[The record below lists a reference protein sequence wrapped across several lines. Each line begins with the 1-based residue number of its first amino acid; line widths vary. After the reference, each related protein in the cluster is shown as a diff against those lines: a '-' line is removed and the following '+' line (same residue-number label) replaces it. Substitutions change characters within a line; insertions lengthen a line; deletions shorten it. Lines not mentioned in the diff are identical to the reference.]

1 MSVKEIAGNA
11 AAGAAF
17 QELFSGSRQA
27 ITHVAKRTIHFQ
39 SYLKGLDKTLS
50 KLEKLFKNIPPDE
63 SSVKESVKLVDKG
76 RKLVRE
82 CKNLQWW
89 KQSIRFVYA
98 DKLRKMDKE
107 LLAFIQS
114 SSMARIMKDMSETKN
129 LVTEISK
136 RVNATESSIDQGEGE
151 GSSYSRTSSIRSDSL
166 KNRNFELK
174 MHLLKK
180 ELNMLAVTAP
190 PGCGKTTLVKM
201 PCHDEQIKGIVL
213 PQIFFFCIYKDILFV
228 PISRNP
234 NLQVIVEKL
243 FRREATNQVPEFVSD
258 EDAINQLE
266 QLLNQINGHVLLIL
280 DDARS
285 RSESL
290 LDNPEDAMKL
300 FRHSANLKENRS
312 QITEKVINCEKLW
325 GGFPLALEVV
335 RRSLRGRSDSIWHS
349 RGMKWSSGPITD
361 SEEEHLLVSLGQSLD
376 FKDNDII
383 HKCPDVRA
391 IKALDDIAIWNLV
404 SLLAIRKDAS
414 GVGRYSSEDFV
425 LQHDVLR
432 ELAIHQSSQ
441 KPIEQRER
449 LIVDITENNL
459 PKWWVEQRQQL
470 PLSAQSLSISI
481 DEKFLSMWSEILPLK
496 VKVLVLNF
504 RTKNYTLPEFEMDR
518 LKVLIVT
525 NYGFSSAELGNFQLL
540 GSVPNLKRIRLAT
553 VSIPSLSKTPVELK
567 SLKKISL
574 FMCHIGQAFKNCSIQ
589 ISDAMPNLT
598 DINIDYC
605 NDLVELPVGLCDIV
619 SLKKFSL
626 SNCHNL
632 SALPEGMGKLKNL
645 DVLMLRSC
653 TALSELP
660 QSITSLHNLN
670 LLDIS
675 DCLSIIK
682 LPEHI
687 GELRNLKEFHVKG
700 CLRLHDMPLP
710 PSIMDLKELELVTCD
725 EVIKAK
731 FWELNKQEFPT
742 NLEIKVPERDINL
755 NFLL

>member
-114 SSMARIMKDMSETKN
+114 SSMARIMKDIVVLIKAKGKDPPSMKIKKMQ
-129 LVTEISK
+129 LLLGRK
-136 RVNATESSIDQGEGE
+136 DHL
-151 GSSYSRTSSIRSDSL
+151 DL
-166 KNRNFELK
+166 ELK

-201 PCHDEQIKGIVL
+201 P
-213 PQIFFFCIYKDILFV
+213 CIYKDILFV

-290 LDNPEDAMKL
+290 LDNDFENCFFTYKLKKLSPEDAMKL
-300 FRHSANLKENRS
+300 FRHSANLKENRTLANMRYVLNLQTRTDLFS
-312 QITEKVINCEKLW
+312 GLGWQIVKSL
-325 GGFPLALEVV
+325 V

-383 HKCPDVRA
+383 HKCFMDIGLFPEGQKIPVA
-391 IKALDDIAIWNLV
+391 ALIDAFIFI
-404 SLLAIRKDAS
+404 ITRKDAS

>member
-1 MSVKEIAGNA
+1 
-11 AAGAAF
+11 
-17 QELFSGSRQA
+17 
-27 ITHVAKRTIHFQ
+27 
-39 SYLKGLDKTLS
+39 
-50 KLEKLFKNIPPDE
+50 
-63 SSVKESVKLVDKG
+63 
-76 RKLVRE
+76 
-82 CKNLQWW
+82 
-89 KQSIRFVYA
+89 
-98 DKLRKMDKE
+98 
-107 LLAFIQS
+107 
-114 SSMARIMKDMSETKN
+114 
-129 LVTEISK
+129 
-136 RVNATESSIDQGEGE
+136 
-151 GSSYSRTSSIRSDSL
+151 
-166 KNRNFELK
+166 
-174 MHLLKK
+174 
-180 ELNMLAVTAP
+180 
-190 PGCGKTTLVKM
+190 
-201 PCHDEQIKGIVL
+201 
-213 PQIFFFCIYKDILFV
+213 
-228 PISRNP
+228 
-234 NLQVIVEKL
+234 
-243 FRREATNQVPEFVSD
+243 
-258 EDAINQLE
+258 
-266 QLLNQINGHVLLIL
+266 
-280 DDARS
+280 
-285 RSESL
+285 
-290 LDNPEDAMKL
+290 
-300 FRHSANLKENRS
+300 
-312 QITEKVINCEKLW
+312 
-325 GGFPLALEVV
+325 
-335 RRSLRGRSDSIWHS
+335 
-349 RGMKWSSGPITD
+349 
-361 SEEEHLLVSLGQSLD
+361 
-376 FKDNDII
+376 
-383 HKCPDVRA
+383 
-391 IKALDDIAIWNLV
+391 
-404 SLLAIRKDAS
+404 
-414 GVGRYSSEDFV
+414 
-425 LQHDVLR
+425 
-432 ELAIHQSSQ
+432 
-441 KPIEQRER
+441 
-449 LIVDITENNL
+449 
-459 PKWWVEQRQQL
+459 
-470 PLSAQSLSISI
+470 
-481 DEKFLSMWSEILPLK
+481 MWSEILPLK

-687 GELRNLKEFHVKG
+687 GELRNLKEFHMKG